1 MVETRKLSQTLN
13 FLEKGKFDDND
24 VWGDVEDVS
33 QVSSKSLATD
43 LSRQNERRGIEKR
56 SCKL

>member
-24 VWGDVEDVS
+24 VWGDVED
-33 QVSSKSLATD
+33 D